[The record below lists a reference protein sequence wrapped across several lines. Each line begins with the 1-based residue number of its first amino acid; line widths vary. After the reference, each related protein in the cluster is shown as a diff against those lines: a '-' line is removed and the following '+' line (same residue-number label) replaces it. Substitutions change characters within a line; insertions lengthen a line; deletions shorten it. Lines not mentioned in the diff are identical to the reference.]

1 MMSAAVRRRPFCP
14 GFSRAMPDPIPD
26 SSVKIRLSHSARRF
40 QRKVPLAWLLAA
52 PMVFAAPQSNNV
64 VAHFNMADGNARKA
78 CWMAAGLGEPIRVSV
93 PARFDEAVGYDVLN
107 MEGRDLRQPEQNV
120 TSHVLCLYERSSGLA
135 FISAPD
141 AGGGAMS
148 AASSTGP
155 HILQLGNG
163 AALVVAEESA
173 EPSASGSYSVRLY
186 SNLSDGTLV
195 AGLIHPRAGRVLR
208 AELRDVDGDHVP
220 EVVVSIQGIGVGRD
234 VFTSTDVYK
243 LYGVERVEYSQRL
256 SSRRPGS

>member
-1 MMSAAVRRRPFCP
+1 
-14 GFSRAMPDPIPD
+14 
-26 SSVKIRLSHSARRF
+26 
-40 QRKVPLAWLLAA
+40 
-52 PMVFAAPQSNNV
+52 
-64 VAHFNMADGNARKA
+64 
-78 CWMAAGLGEPIRVSV
+78 
-93 PARFDEAVGYDVLN
+93 
-107 MEGRDLRQPEQNV
+107 
-120 TSHVLCLYERSSGLA
+120 
-135 FISAPD
+135 
-141 AGGGAMS
+141 MS